1 MAQKRV
7 RVRIRERWYNVEV
20 QDTTVSPIE
29 VVVDGET
36 FLVETDGA
44 RPIKP
49 LSRPSPTRPRAEK
62 EAPAAPSPTA
72 SDDRVLRSPMP
83 GKILSITVQAGD
95 NVVSGDE
102 VCVIEAM
109 KMHQSIRVS
118 RSGRVTRIHVQ
129 PGQQVNTNDPLVEM
143 E

>member
-20 QDTTVSPIE
+20 QDTTASPIE

-49 LSRPSPTRPRAEK
+49 PSQPSPTRPRAEK
-62 EAPAAPSPTA
+62 ETPTAPSPTT

-83 GKILSITVQAGD
+83 GKILSITVQTGD

-118 RSGRVTRIHVQ
+118 RSGRVTKIYIQ
-129 PGQQVNTNDPLVEM
+129 PGQQVNTNDLLVEM

>member
-1 MAQKRV
+1 LAQKRV
-7 RVRIRERWYNVEV
+7 RVKVGERWYNVEV
-20 QDTTVSPIE
+20 QDTSTSPIE
-29 VVVDGET
+29 VMVDGET

-44 RPIKP
+44 KPIKP
-49 LSRPSPTRPRAEK
+49 PSRPSPTRPLAEN
-62 EAPAAPSPTA
+62 ETPAAPSPTA

-83 GKILSITVQAGD
+83 GKILSITVQTGD
-95 NVVSGDE
+95 SVASGDE

-118 RSGRVTRIHVQ
+118 QSGRVTRIHVQ
-129 PGQQVNTNDPLVEM
+129 PDQQVNTNDPLVEM

>member
-20 QDTTVSPIE
+20 QDTTASPIE

-36 FLVETDGA
+36 FLVETDGV
-44 RPIKP
+44 RPIKSP
-49 LSRPSPTRPRAEK
+49 SRPSPTRPRAEK

-118 RSGRVTRIHVQ
+118 RSGRVTKIYIQ